1 MKPKNFPERKR
12 QRQLAALNR
21 LLDSAHS
28 NERTGKE
35 IAVLQDRT
43 AANLRDISFRPPSSI
58 CGYRRNG
65 PARTIV

>member
-12 QRQLAALNR
+12 QRRLAALDR

-28 NERTGKE
+28 NERTSKE

-43 AANLRDISFRPPSSI
+43 AANLRDIHTKKY
-58 CGYRRNG
+58 G
-65 PARTIV
+65 AREKGRIASDLRD